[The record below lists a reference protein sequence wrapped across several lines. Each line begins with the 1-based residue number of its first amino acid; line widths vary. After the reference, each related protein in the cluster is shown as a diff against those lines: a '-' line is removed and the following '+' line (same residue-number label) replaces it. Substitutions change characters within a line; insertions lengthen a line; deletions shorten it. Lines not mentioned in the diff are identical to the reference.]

1 MNIQANDIA
10 QWAGYITAGLL
21 ASAYTLQ
28 KYLKGWRETGA
39 SSDVVKLLHSE
50 IIRMSE
56 QNTKLMT
63 EINLLQTQIVTL
75 NQQLTDL
82 QSENQKLNAQVTQL
96 TEEIARLQLVI
107 PKDSAI
113 HTGV

>member
-1 MNIQANDIA
+1 MNIQANDLA

-21 ASAYTLQ
+21 AAAYTLQ

-50 IIRMSE
+50 ILRMSE

-63 EINLLQTQIVTL
+63 EINHLQTQIVTL

-82 QSENQKLNAQVTQL
+82 QAENQKLNAQVTQL
-96 TEEIARLQLVI
+96 TEEIGRLHAAI
-107 PKDSAI
+107 PKDVNRNSD
-113 HTGV
+113 V